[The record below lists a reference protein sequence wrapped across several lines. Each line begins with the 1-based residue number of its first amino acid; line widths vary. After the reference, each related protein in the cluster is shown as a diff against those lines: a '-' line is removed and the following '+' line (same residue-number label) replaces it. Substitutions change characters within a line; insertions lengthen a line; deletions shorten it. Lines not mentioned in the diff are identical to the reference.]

1 MKEPKQS
8 SPALSN
14 APGTP
19 HPDPPTASPR
29 GRRGAQLSLRDHGVP
44 GPVCLLP
51 GASGAADPLPEA
63 RRAVRPG
70 RGRVWRGEGGVRP
83 QWPRTSRSGNPLPHS
98 LSLQLCRGLAN
109 GKRKL
114 GQRKR
119 RQTPRLKNPDK
130 RRGPPTPAARPRGAW
145 HRRPG
150 RCPLPWQPRTRPGP
164 LPAFRLPDPCP
175 GHFSLRPPPTARH
188 QPRFPAAVPVVPAA
202 CAPGRAR
209 RAGAPRPLP
218 CGASSPAAPGSSP
231 FPWPSDLT

>member
-19 HPDPPTASPR
+19 CPDPPTASPR
-29 GRRGAQLSLRDHGVP
+29 GRRGAQRSLRDPGSP
-44 GPVCLLP
+44 GPVSLPP
-51 GASGAADPLPEA
+51 GARRAADRLPEA
-63 RRAVRPG
+63 RPAVRPG

-98 LSLQLCRGLAN
+98 LSLHLCRGLAN

-119 RQTPRLKNPDK
+119 RQMPRLKNPDK
-130 RRGPPTPAARPRGAW
+130 RRGPLAPAARPRGAW

-150 RCPLPWQPRTRPGP
+150 ACPLPWQPRARPGP
-164 LPAFRLPDPCP
+164 LPAFLLPAALPRAP
-175 GHFSLRPPPTARH
+175 LAAAPSPARH
-188 QPRFPAAVPVVPAA
+188 QPKFPAAVPAVPAP
-202 CAPGRAR
+202 CAPGCAR
-209 RAGAPRPLP
+209 RAGAPRPRP
-218 CGASSPAAPGSSP
+218 CRQLPGSSWIRP
-231 FPWPSDLT
+231 LPWPSALT